1 MEDETYSRCRI
12 LYNNRWWNEE
22 FVEGALRRLG
32 SPRTRFGRVLSIKV
46 KLSGRGREVKCACAQ
61 RQACQQNG
69 EGKGSA
75 PRFLPAGSSRECKS
89 KTPERKREREENGIP
104 NRGWLVLAKVY
115 RLSGGVGSGHSCLLR
130 ASSPLPFD
138 PLRPITSLTSSY
150 VRPRLLPPERR
161 FELRSRRRKFPSNP
175 SSRRLFGNLE
185 FDCTFAR
192 RDQRYEKIVAFRR
205 NFIYPP
211 FSFSLWFFLE
221 IKFERRFEEGEFHCG
236 FVRGFGRDFFR
247 NFIDL
252 LF

>member
-1 MEDETYSRCRI
+1 MKRRI
-12 LYNNRWWNEE
+12 R
-22 FVEGALRRLG
+22 GGSATTTG

-46 KLSGRGREVKCACAQ
+46 KLSGRGREVKRACAQ

-150 VRPRLLPPERR
+150 VRPRLLLLLFPPERR

-221 IKFERRFEEGEFHCG
+221 IKFERRFKEREFHCG

>member
-1 MEDETYSRCRI
+1 M
-12 LYNNRWWNEE
+12 
-22 FVEGALRRLG
+22 
-32 SPRTRFGRVLSIKV
+32 
-46 KLSGRGREVKCACAQ
+46 
-61 RQACQQNG
+61 
-69 EGKGSA
+69 
-75 PRFLPAGSSRECKS
+75 
-89 KTPERKREREENGIP
+89 
-104 NRGWLVLAKVY
+104 Y

-192 RDQRYEKIVAFRR
+192 RDQRYEKIVGIL
-205 NFIYPP
+205 FIYLFLSP
-211 FSFSLWFFLE
+211 FGSFWRLNLSGDL
-221 IKFERRFEEGEFHCG
+221 RRES

>member
-1 MEDETYSRCRI
+1 M
-12 LYNNRWWNEE
+12 
-22 FVEGALRRLG
+22 
-32 SPRTRFGRVLSIKV
+32 
-46 KLSGRGREVKCACAQ
+46 
-61 RQACQQNG
+61 
-69 EGKGSA
+69 
-75 PRFLPAGSSRECKS
+75 
-89 KTPERKREREENGIP
+89 
-104 NRGWLVLAKVY
+104 Y

-150 VRPRLLPPERR
+150 VRPRLLLLLFPPERR

-211 FSFSLWFFLE
+211 FSFSLWLFQRPFWRLNLSGDLRRESFVVASFEDLEGIFLE
-221 IKFERRFEEGEFHCG
+221 T
-236 FVRGFGRDFFR
+236 
-247 NFIDL
+247 L
-252 LF
+252 

>member
-1 MEDETYSRCRI
+1 M
-12 LYNNRWWNEE
+12 
-22 FVEGALRRLG
+22 G

-150 VRPRLLPPERR
+150 VRLRLFPPERR

-211 FSFSLWFFLE
+211 FSFSLWLFQRPFWRLNLSGDL
-221 IKFERRFEEGEFHCG
+221 RRES